1 MPYLMGGFPDQ
12 ETATAVAGAYA
23 DAGADLI
30 ELGVPFSDPLA
41 DGPTIH
47 AADTAA
53 LAAGAT
59 LESVLETC
67 AAVGERI
74 PVALMVYANMVLA
87 QGTAEFA
94 RAGRRGRGRGRDRP
108 RPAAGGAGRRSAR
121 RSSRAGLALIPL
133 VAPTT
138 PAERRARICADAEGF
153 VYLVSTVGVTGERA
167 AATARAHRSD
177 RGLEGGGERAGR
189 GRLRDLDAG
198 SGGHRRGL
206 ADGVI
211 IGTRLVRAVADARR
225 SRRGRRRRRG
235 LPSRDPRARSPDRL
249 SRVQVVLFTVLG
261 ALCDGDRLRPRDP
274 GPRVRSALPGRG
286 LHRGAAP
293 RRPPDH
299 RLGHPAVATA
309 FESIPSA
316 GSSRR

>member
-12 ETATAVAGAYA
+12 GTATAVAGAYA

-67 AAVGERI
+67 AEVGEQI

-87 QGTAEFA
+87 AGPVEFA
-94 RAGRRGRGRGRDRP
+94 ERA
-108 RPAAGGAGRRSAR
+108 AAAKASGAIVPDLPLEEQDPIRQAL
-121 RSSRAGLALIPL
+121 AAHGLALIPL

-138 PAERRARICADAEGF
+138 PTERRARICENAEGF
-153 VYLVSTVGVTGERA
+153 VYLVSTVGVTGERERLPAELTELIA
-167 AATARAHRSD
+167 AAKEEASVPVAVGFGISTSEQAAAV
-177 RGLEGGGERAGR
+177 GK
-189 GRLRDLDAG
+189 
-198 SGGHRRGL
+198 L

-211 IGTRLVRAVADARR
+211 IGTRLVRAVADSA
-225 SRRGRRRRRG
+225 
-235 LPSRDPRARSPDRL
+235 
-249 SRVQVVLFTVLG
+249 
-261 ALCDGDRLRPRDP
+261 DGDAAASAVTAFLRET
-274 GPRVRSALPGRG
+274 RSALSG
-286 LHRGAAP
+286 
-293 RRPPDH
+293 
-299 RLGHPAVATA
+299 
-309 FESIPSA
+309 
-316 GSSRR
+316 

>member
-67 AAVGERI
+67 AAVGERV

-87 QGTAEFA
+87 RGPAEFA
-94 RAGRRGRGRGRDRP
+94 ELVADAKGSGVIVPDLPLEEQGTIREALSGRGLP
-108 RPAAGGAGRRSAR
+108 
-121 RSSRAGLALIPL
+121 LVPL

-138 PAERRARICADAEGF
+138 PAERRARICAAAEGF
-153 VYLVSTVGVTGERA
+153 VYLVSTVGVTGERDQLPPELTELIA
-167 AATARAHRSD
+167 AAREEAEAPVAVGFGISTPEQAATV
-177 RGLEGGGERAGR
+177 GE
-189 GRLRDLDAG
+189 
-198 SGGHRRGL
+198 L

-211 IGTRLVRAVADARR
+211 IGTRLVRAVADATD
-225 SRRGRRRRRG
+225 
-235 LPSRDPRARSPDRL
+235 RDAAVGAVSDFLRDTRA
-249 SRVQVVLFTVLG
+249 
-261 ALCDGDRLRPRDP
+261 AL
-274 GPRVRSALPGRG
+274 
-286 LHRGAAP
+286 
-293 RRPPDH
+293 
-299 RLGHPAVATA
+299 
-309 FESIPSA
+309 A
-316 GSSRR
+316 G